1 MFKSA
6 DKKFEKLGFKKVN
19 DGLHVYY
26 ERYHEKYNYTQVL
39 ALVHKQS
46 GYHIV
51 QSYDKNLMDENKIG
65 NVCVGLTMYE
75 MKLCLKKMKEKGW
88 KIKK

>member
-6 DKKFEKLGFKKVN
+6 DKKLEKLGFKKVKDN
-19 DGLHVYY
+19 LHVFY
-26 ERYHEKYNYTQVL
+26 ERYNSEFNYTQVL
-39 ALVHKQS
+39 ALIHKQD
-46 GYHIV
+46 GRHIV
-51 QSYDKNLMDENKIG
+51 LSYDKDLMDLKKIG
-65 NVCVGLTMYE
+65 NTCIGLTGYE

>member
-6 DKKFEKLGFKKVN
+6 DKKLEKLGFKKVD
-19 DGLHVYY
+19 DGLHVEY
-26 ERYHEKYNYTQVL
+26 ERYNKKFNYTQVL
-39 ALVHKQS
+39 SLLHKES

>member
-1 MFKSA
+1 MFKST
-6 DKKFEKLGFKKVN
+6 DKKFEKLGFKKVD
-19 DGLHVYY
+19 DGLHVEY
-26 ERYHEKYNYTQVL
+26 EKYNEKYNYTQVL

-51 QSYDKNLMDENKIG
+51 QSYDKSNGD
-65 NVCVGLTMYE
+65 CVGLTMYE

>member
-1 MFKSA
+1 MLKLA
-6 DKKFEKLGFKKVN
+6 DKKFEKLGFKKVD

-26 ERYHEKYNYTQVL
+26 ERYNEKHNYTQVL

-46 GYHIV
+46 GYHII
-51 QSYDKNLMDENKIG
+51 QSYDKDLMDKKKIG
-65 NVCVGLTMYE
+65 NTCVGLTAYE
-75 MKLCLKKMKEKGW
+75 MKLCLRKMKEKGW